1 MRFAPELQ
9 APEPPKRDADEVAE
23 RIFDRSAERHIRR
36 PIRPPKA
43 ARSGAPPDAAPG
55 AMAPIPAALVLD
67 GPRGSAH
74 RRQMV
79 ALGLLGASPAMRV
92 RQLSLREEPEGVI
105 SRESD

>member
-55 AMAPIPAALVLD
+55 AIAPIPAARVLD
-67 GPRGSAH
+67 GPRGSAR
-74 RRQMV
+74 RRQLA

-92 RQLSLREEPEGVI
+92 RQLSLRDEPEGVI
-105 SRESD
+105 SRETD